1 MHRILCCHAK
11 FGYEKAQ
18 INNNKNFAPPQRA
31 SPFLISA
38 SGAALVKKF
47 SHPRPPLAEVAVNV
61 GALKL
66 RIPFAG

>member
-31 SPFLISA
+31 SPFLVSA
-38 SGAALVKKF
+38 SGAAFVKKNL
-47 SHPRPPLAEVAVNV
+47 PLPPAEVAVNV
-61 GALKL
+61 GAVS
-66 RIPFAG
+66 IGNVFF